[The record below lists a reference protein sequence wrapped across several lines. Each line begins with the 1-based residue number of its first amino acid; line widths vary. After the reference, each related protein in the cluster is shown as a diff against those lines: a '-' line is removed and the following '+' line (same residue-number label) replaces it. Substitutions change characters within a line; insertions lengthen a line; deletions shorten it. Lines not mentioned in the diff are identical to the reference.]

1 LHVRLERPRGYRQPA
16 ISPSVTRPA
25 SALPAREPRSSG
37 ILLHPTSLPGGTLG
51 VEARRFVDWLA
62 AAGQSWWQVLPLG
75 PPDEHGSPYAS
86 PSAFAGWDGFLS
98 APRARVTRSERQE
111 LQARHGYW
119 LDDWVGYAGGAAL
132 DAQVRFER
140 EWQAVR
146 RYASSRGVRVI
157 GDLPLYVAAGSAD
170 VLAHPELFE
179 LACTTG
185 APPDYFSDTGQ
196 LWGNPCF
203 DWRAH
208 RAEGYRWWIER
219 LRRALQLADVVR
231 LDHFRGFVA
240 YWAVPAGAR
249 TAAGGTW
256 RRGPGR
262 DLFTAAEA
270 ELGRLRVIAEDLG
283 VVTPPV
289 ERLRGLIRAPGMRV
303 LQFGFESDRSRNALS
318 RHPEDCVAY
327 TGTHDNDPLAA
338 WWDSASA
345 RVRAR
350 ASKQLAEAEIDA
362 SAPHWA
368 LVELAFT
375 SRAHVAV
382 AQLQDVL
389 GLGAEARMN
398 RPGSV
403 AGNWSW
409 RLGRNQLTD
418 ETASRLRLVTAT
430 TGRLPRAR
438 AGTAARR
445 SRRPSARR

>member
-1 LHVRLERPRGYRQPA
+1 M
-16 ISPSVTRPA
+16 SRPA
-25 SALPAREPRSSG
+25 SAASARQPRTSG
-37 ILLHPTSLPGGTLG
+37 ILLHPTSLPGGKLG
-51 VEARRFVDWLA
+51 AEARRFVDWLV

-86 PSAFAGWDGFLS
+86 ASAFAGWEGFLS
-98 APRARVTRSERQE
+98 APRARVTAAERQV
-111 LQARHGYW
+111 LRARHAYW
-119 LDDWVGYAGGAAL
+119 LDDWARHAGGDAL

-170 VLAHPELFE
+170 VVAHPELFDLE
-179 LACTTG
+179 CSTG
-185 APPDYFSDTGQ
+185 APPDYFTDTGQ

-208 RAEGYRWWIER
+208 RAEGYRWWTER
-219 LRRALQLADVVR
+219 LRRAFQLADVVR

-249 TAAGGTW
+249 TAAEGTW
-256 RRGPGR
+256 RRGPGL
-262 DLFTAAEA
+262 DLFAAAEV
-270 ELGRLRVIAEDLG
+270 ELRRLPVIAEDLG

-289 ERLRGLIRAPGMRV
+289 ERLRGLLGAPGMRV
-303 LQFGFESDRSRNALS
+303 LQFGFESRRSRNALS
-318 RHPEDCVAY
+318 RHPEHCVAY

-345 RVRAR
+345 SVRAT
-350 ASKQLAEAEIDA
+350 ATKQLAEAGIEA
-362 SAPHWA
+362 SEPHWA

-375 SRAHVAV
+375 SRARIAV

-389 GLGAEARMN
+389 GLGPEARMN

-409 RLGRNQLTD
+409 RLEPGQLTD
-418 ETASRLRLVTAT
+418 ETASRLRLLTAR
-430 TGRLPRAR
+430 TGRLAR
-438 AGTAARR
+438 APARRAARR
-445 SRRPSARR
+445 SRRPSARH

>member
-1 LHVRLERPRGYRQPA
+1 M
-16 ISPSVTRPA
+16 
-25 SALPAREPRSSG
+25 
-37 ILLHPTSLPGGTLG
+37 
-51 VEARRFVDWLA
+51 

-86 PSAFAGWDGFLS
+86 ASAFAGWGGFLS
-98 APRARVTRSERQE
+98 APRARVTEAERRE
-111 LQARHGYW
+111 FRARHAYW
-119 LDDWVGYAGGAAL
+119 LDDWTHYAGDNAL

-170 VLAHPELFE
+170 VVAHPELFD
-179 LACTTG
+179 LVCITG
-185 APPDYFSDTGQ
+185 APPDYFTDTGQ

-203 DWRAH
+203 DWSAH
-208 RAEGYRWWIER
+208 RAESYRWWIER
-219 LRRALQLADVVR
+219 LRRAFQLADVVR

-249 TAAGGTW
+249 TAAEGTW
-256 RRGPGR
+256 RRGPGL
-262 DLFTAAEA
+262 DLFAAAET
-270 ELGRLRVIAEDLG
+270 ELGRLPVIAEDLG

-289 ERLRGLIRAPGMRV
+289 ERLRGLLGAPGMRV
-303 LQFGFESDRSRNALS
+303 LQFGFESERGRNALS
-318 RHPEDCVAY
+318 RHPEQCVAY

-338 WWDSASA
+338 WWGSASEP
-345 RVRAR
+345 VRAR
-350 ASKQLAEAEIDA
+350 ATKQLAEAGIDA
-362 SAPHWA
+362 SEPNWA

-375 SRAHVAV
+375 SRARIAV

-389 GLGAEARMN
+389 GLGPEARMN

-409 RLGRNQLTD
+409 RLEPDQLTD
-418 ETASRLRLVTAT
+418 ETASRLRLLTER

-438 AGTAARR
+438 AGRAARR
-445 SRRPSARR
+445 SRRPSARH

>member
-1 LHVRLERPRGYRQPA
+1 M
-16 ISPSVTRPA
+16 IRPA
-25 SALPAREPRSSG
+25 EAPPARQPRSSG
-37 ILLHPTSLPGGTLG
+37 VLLHLTSLPGAKLG
-51 VEARRFVDWLA
+51 ANARRFVDWLA

-86 PSAFAGWDGFLS
+86 ASAFAGWEGFLS
-98 APRARVTRSERQE
+98 APRARVTRAERQE
-111 LQARHGYW
+111 LRVRHAYW
-119 LDDWVGYAGGAAL
+119 LDDWACYAGGNAL
-132 DAQVRFER
+132 DDQVRFER
-140 EWQAVR
+140 EWQDVR

-157 GDLPLYVAAGSAD
+157 GDLPLYVAARSAD
-170 VLAHPELFE
+170 VVSHPDLFDFE
-179 LACTTG
+179 HITG
-185 APPDYFSDTGQ
+185 APPDYFTETGQ

-219 LRRALQLADVVR
+219 LRRALDLADVVR

-240 YWAVPAGAR
+240 YWAVPADAR
-249 TAAGGTW
+249 RAAEGTW
-256 RRGPGR
+256 RRGPGL
-262 DLFTAAEA
+262 DFFAAVEA
-270 ELGRLRVIAEDLG
+270 ELGRLQVIAEDLG

-289 ERLRGLIRAPGMRV
+289 DRLRDLLGAPGMRV
-303 LQFGFESDRSRNALS
+303 LQFGFESRRSRNALS
-318 RHPEDCVAY
+318 RHPEHCVAY

-345 RVRAR
+345 PVRAR
-350 ASKQLAEAEIDA
+350 VAEQLAEAGIDA
-362 SAPHWA
+362 SPPHWA

-375 SRAHVAV
+375 SRARIAV

-389 GLGAEARMN
+389 GLGPDARMN

-403 AGNWSW
+403 ACNWSW
-409 RLGRNQLTD
+409 RLEPGQLTD
-418 ETASRLRLVTAT
+418 ETASRLRLVTAR

-438 AGTAARR
+438 ARRAARR